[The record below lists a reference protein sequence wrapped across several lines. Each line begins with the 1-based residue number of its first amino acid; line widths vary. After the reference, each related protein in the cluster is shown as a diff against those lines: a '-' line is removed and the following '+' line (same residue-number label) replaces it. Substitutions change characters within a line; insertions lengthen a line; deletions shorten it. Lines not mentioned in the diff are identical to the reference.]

1 MSNEKN
7 KFQKD
12 ERKGLLPL
20 HTINSEKIR
29 IITLTNLKNLVI
41 FFSFACNKQRIVW
54 SFYNVKE
61 HTLSLFNQ
69 YLFLCL

>member
-20 HTINSEKIR
+20 HTTRNRANIR
-29 IITLTNLKNLVI
+29 NITLTNLKDVVI
-41 FFSFACNKQRIVW
+41 FFLICM
-54 SFYNVKE
+54 
-61 HTLSLFNQ
+61 
-69 YLFLCL
+69 